1 MPRGISDPLQENSKL
16 VSLLY
21 NDPKFFYYSGNN
33 NGSGLGH
40 FVQTSYKYGHDR
52 QGNGSSEQPY
62 IATDIPN
69 RLSTSPTDDGYIR
82 GGWRLANQS
91 SINDRLRINKFI
103 NDTPK
108 GPLFIQRQ
116 IGLQLTNPK
125 LETRKINLNS
135 FGLLGSVLTTAFNV
149 FNALVP
155 GPTRLYN
162 EGKNTL
168 AQLPVTAFGT
178 HFERHGLSPIQDDN
192 TKYLAVVRNNNDNG
206 NNRLLALKTKLI
218 KPGIT
223 NPRKGNVI
231 LGTVNAILGAVN
243 VFNTAIGKGTN
254 PLLPTSPLLQPEDL
268 IIDRYSGGPGSTY
281 GVGFTTIR
289 RYDVTSNGFNK
300 FIPEKGKVD
309 YTGLLGLSDQYFSP
323 RENLQSNNIAQN
335 NDTQNPFY
343 INQAAV
349 FYRQNTPAGANGTT
363 FSPTSRTYAELRT
376 QVEKQSKID
385 GKGLINYAETLGVS
399 DIYFGSGSRDN
410 FDLNHINGTGKPT
423 QIDQAAVK
431 YTQNSPAGAYPSSSS
446 PSGRTYDELK
456 KKIKT
461 QSKVSGSVLT
471 INYADALGVSDI
483 YFDPKS
489 NDNYDRNHING
500 ISKPSQ
506 IDQTAVDY
514 NKKSGYNAP
523 AGANGTSTS
532 PTSRLYNDLINQ
544 IKTSVTQSTNNGNGF
559 FITSTATQNI
569 NKNSNL
575 KTLLENVF
583 TRTDSDLLT
592 LHFRPIDPFGDNFNG
607 YDIRFSAYMKG
618 FKDNFDATWNEYNY
632 VGRAES
638 FYTYGR
644 FKRNVS
650 FNFDIPC
657 FNKTQLLEKHRALG
671 QLASTTAGSYNSNGL
686 LGGVLLKVN
695 VGKYLDNEY
704 AILNNISYDIPD
716 DSSWDID
723 EQLAMYLKVNV
734 SLTIIHSK
742 LPEYKVP
749 EVNSDAGF
757 FGYLSNPIK
766 NGYLAR

>member
-135 FGLLGSVLTTAFNV
+135 FGLLGNILTSAFNV
-149 FNALVP
+149 FNNLTP

-168 AQLPVTAFGT
+168 AQLPLTAFGT

-223 NPRKGNVI
+223 NPRAGNVI

-243 VFNTAIGKGTN
+243 VFNRIIGKGTN
-254 PLLPTSPLLQPEDL
+254 PLLPTSPLLQPADL

-289 RYDVTSNGFNK
+289 RYDVTSNGSNK
-300 FIPEKGKVD
+300 PIP
-309 YTGLLGLSDQYFSP
+309 S
-323 RENLQSNNIAQN
+323 
-335 NDTQNPFY
+335 
-343 INQAAV
+343 
-349 FYRQNTPAGANGTT
+349 
-363 FSPTSRTYAELRT
+363 
-376 QVEKQSKID
+376 
-385 GKGLINYAETLGVS
+385 KGLIDYAG
-399 DIYFGSGSRDN
+399 
-410 FDLNHINGTGKPT
+410 
-423 QIDQAAVK
+423 
-431 YTQNSPAGAYPSSSS
+431 
-446 PSGRTYDELK
+446 
-456 KKIKT
+456 
-461 QSKVSGSVLT
+461 
-471 INYADALGVSDI
+471 ALGVSDT
-483 YFDPKS
+483 YFDQLSGENNFYS
-489 NDNYDRNHING
+489 NNIAG
-500 ISKPSQ
+500 TGKPSQ
-506 IDQTAVDY
+506 IDQTAVNY
-514 NKKSGYNAP
+514 GSNAYP
-523 AGANGTSTS
+523 AGAFPSSISPSTR
-532 PTSRLYNDLINQ
+532 TYDKLRNQ
-544 IKTSVTQSTNNGNGF
+544 VKTNITQVTNNGTGS
-559 FITSTATQNI
+559 ISTANPTI
-569 NKNSNL
+569 IRGAKDFKYNL
-575 KTLLENVF
+575 NNLENVF
-583 TRTDSDLLT
+583 SRTDSDILT
-592 LHFRPIDPFGDNFNG
+592 LHFRPIDPFGNDFNG
-607 YDIRFSAYMKG
+607 YDLRFSAYMKG

-632 VGRAES
+632 IGRAES

-671 QLASTTAGSYNSNGL
+671 QLASTTAGSYNTAGL

-716 DSSWDID
+716 DSSWDVD

-749 EVNSDAGF
+749 DVKGNEKAGF
-757 FGYLSNPIK
+757 FGYLPNPV
-766 NGYLAR
+766 NGFLAR